1 MEPYA
6 SSSVGEQ
13 KNEVSTITKV
23 WISITALISC
33 AFYFSIYQSVPKFVD
48 VFDSFAI
55 ENSLVIEWLFNN
67 YFIFLPISL
76 ISLLPLVI
84 WMTHP
89 LLFKYQNKIK
99 NIAIH
104 NIILS
109 CLALVIV
116 QVALYQ
122 PIIEMG
128 EAL

>member
-1 MEPYA
+1 MDPYA

-13 KNEVSTITKV
+13 KKEVSITTKV
-23 WISITALISC
+23 WVSIASLISS
-33 AFYFSIYQSVPKFVD
+33 AFYFSIYQSLPKFVE

-76 ISLLPLVI
+76 LSLLPLLI
-84 WMTHP
+84 WKTHP
-89 LLFKYQNKIK
+89 LMLKYQNKIK

-109 CLALVIV
+109 CLVLVIV

-128 EAL
+128 EAI